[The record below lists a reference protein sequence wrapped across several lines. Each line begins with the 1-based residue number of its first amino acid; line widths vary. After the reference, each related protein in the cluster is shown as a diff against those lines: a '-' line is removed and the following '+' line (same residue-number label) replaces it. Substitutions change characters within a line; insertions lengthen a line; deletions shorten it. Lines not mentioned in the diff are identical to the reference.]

1 MKASVLCVYNE
12 GSRPNTS
19 YIGAKGFSVMVEVDG
34 ERTLFG
40 TGLRGR
46 YLVHNMEHLRLDAD
60 SISRVVISHGHAD
73 HARGISALLDIRK
86 GPLPIYAPADAWGGR
101 GMLSKDGIA
110 LTDKA
115 APKAERKDVTGW
127 TQLSKH
133 LFLTPPLE
141 AGGVSETFLVLAGG
155 SRPVLISGC
164 CHCGIDAA
172 LGTVRE
178 KFGYYPRSLIGGLH
192 LEKVPKEM
200 SYAVAETLRNAECQ
214 DLNLNHCTGP
224 KGALRLREKLSLE
237 GVKEYNV
244 GDILEYELGLM

>member
-12 GSRPNTS
+12 GSQPNTS

-34 ERTLFG
+34 ERTMFG

-73 HARGISALLDIRK
+73 HSGGINALLDARK
-86 GPLPIYAPADAWGGR
+86 APLPVYAPADAWGGK
-101 GMLSKDGIA
+101 GMFSKDGIS
-110 LTDKA
+110 LTGNA
-115 APKAERKDVTGW
+115 APKAERKDLTGW

-133 LFLTPPLE
+133 LFLTPPME
-141 AGGVSETFLVLAGG
+141 AGGVSETFMVLAGG
-155 SRPVLISGC
+155 NRPVLISGC
-164 CHCGIDAA
+164 CHCGPDSV
-172 LGTVRE
+172 LGKVRE
-178 KFGYYPRSLIGGLH
+178 KFGSYPRAIIGGLH
-192 LEKVPKEM
+192 LEKLPKET

-214 DLNLNHCTGP
+214 ELNLNHCTGP

-244 GDILEYELGLM
+244 GDKLEYELGLI